1 MSKSTNQTMSAQE
14 RLAIRISNMIG
25 SPKAQLHRQARIHKL
40 DTDPEEVW
48 DLLIGA
54 LAESAELEVTF
65 EDDGDVTIRW
75 EEDKEA
81 AKDDEGDGFI
91 TIEAFDWEKDTA
103 ASGRGE

>member
-1 MSKSTNQTMSAQE
+1 MSKSANQTMSAQE

-40 DTDPEEVW
+40 DSDPEEVW

-54 LAESAELEVTF
+54 LAESTELEVTF

-75 EEDKEA
+75 EEDKET
-81 AKDDEGDGFI
+81 AKEESDDFI
-91 TIEAFDWEKDTA
+91 TIGAFEWEKDFA

>member
-1 MSKSTNQTMSAQE
+1 MSKSANQTVSAQE

-25 SPKAQLHRQARIHKL
+25 SPKAQLQRQARIHKL
-40 DTDPEEVW
+40 ESDPEEVW

-54 LAESAELEVTF
+54 LAESTELEVIF

-81 AKDDEGDGFI
+81 AARVEAEDFI
-91 TIEAFDWEKDTA
+91 NIEAFD
-103 ASGRGE
+103 